1 MDKVEKD
8 ELTIYVDEKLNMGGE
23 LGIEVAQLN
32 APFVADKLQQHKNNL
47 MCELLTLLGLNNTA
61 SNNMKK
67 ERLLVDE
74 VNVNND
80 EIKMYLDMEFKCRE
94 VACEKI
100 NKKYGLNISVEKV
113 QKDLEPNILEADGQK
128 GLGGEGLN
136 G

>member
-1 MDKVEKD
+1 
-8 ELTIYVDEKLNMGGE
+8 MGGE

-80 EIKMYLDMEFKCRE
+80 EIKMYLDIELACRE
-94 VACEKI
+94 YAVKKVNEKF
-100 NKKYGLNISVEKV
+100 GLNITVEKT
-113 QKDLEPNILEADGQK
+113 QKDSDLMGLGAKGLK